1 MAGATFAVLDDTPS
15 ALMTFRIKILKH
27 HHAHTRLLKV
37 LEIIQLKPVLRMN
50 QRRRNKEQQH
60 NEQFAGALYQE
71 ERWVHSVGG
80 DMAGLVASVCRGCEP
95 AGHVRPRAVLAR
107 AA

>member
-71 ERWVHSVGG
+71 DRLVHNIRGVI
-80 DMAGLVASVCRGCEP
+80 AGVVATVTRSFECYDDGTYCV
-95 AGHVRPRAVLAR
+95 AMVI
-107 AA
+107 